1 MNLYSFKLDPLPV
14 GEKKP
19 RRADVTVVIASYKYG
34 HLAAHCIESILGQS
48 AKPARIIFIDDGA
61 GDCNHLIE
69 IYPEI
74 EFILREKNLGV
85 TENFQDALERVNS
98 EYTMFIGADNWL
110 RSDSI
115 ELLSSATT
123 DIVTYDIVVTGDL
136 KNEILS
142 RHPREVQ
149 KLNGDFYWTRK
160 GGHHGSM
167 LYRTALG
174 KKIGYKPRIQNSP
187 YPEEDWN
194 LWSGMRANG
203 ATVSHISQGLLFYR
217 RHRENFLKYS
227 IKK

>member
-1 MNLYSFKLDPLPV
+1 MNLYSFSLNPSPETKSKSHATDI
-14 GEKKP
+14 
-19 RRADVTVVIASYKYG
+19 TVAIVSYRYG
-34 HLAAHCIESILGQS
+34 HLAAHCIESVIGQTI
-48 AKPARIIFIDDGA
+48 KPKRIIFVDDGA
-61 GDCNHLIE
+61 GDCHHLVE

-74 EFILREKNLGV
+74 EFILRDKNFGV
-85 TENFQDALERVNS
+85 TDNFQDILERVES
-98 EYTMFIGADNWL
+98 KYTMFIGADNWL

-174 KKIGYKPRIQNSP
+174 KQIGYKPRIQNSP